1 MNSVKKTSKKQIV
14 VEILNS
20 ISHGIGAIIGIVFL
34 ILMCVKGVRS
44 LNPKITASYAI
55 YGSCFIFMFLASCV
69 YHATIFT
76 KLKNFFRIFDHSAI
90 FFFIA
95 GSYTPVIIHVLHGR
109 ERALFLALIWSIALG
124 GFFFK
129 LFTYGKYDK
138 YIKLSVFLYIMM
150 GWIAIFLIKPMI
162 LKTTP
167 EFLYYIVAGGIIY
180 TIGTYFYKKKDD
192 IIYHL
197 IWHFFVLAAA
207 ICQFIGIYVYL

>member
-1 MNSVKKTSKKQIV
+1 MNSLKKYTKKQLI

-20 ISHGIGAIIGIVFL
+20 ISHGVGAVMGIVFL
-34 ILMCVKGVRS
+34 ILMCIKGIKTFS
-44 LNPKITASYAI
+44 PQITASYAI

-95 GSYTPVIIHVLHGR
+95 GSYTPIIISILQGK
-109 ERALFLALIWSIALG
+109 ERIVFLALIWAIALG
-124 GFFFK
+124 GFLFK
-129 LFTYGKYDK
+129 ILTYGKYDK
-138 YIKLSVFLYIMM
+138 YIKLSVFLYILM
-150 GWIAIFLIKPMI
+150 GWIAIFLIKPMV
-162 LKTTP
+162 LKTAP
-167 EFLYYIVAGGIIY
+167 EFLFCIVTGGIIY
-180 TIGTYFYKKKDD
+180 TLGTYFYKKKDD
-192 IIYHL
+192 IMNHL